1 MSLSKREIARRDE
14 QRQWKLERREQVP
27 DGRRTV
33 PVRLTEIP
41 LGVRLVAAR
50 QACQDERDD
59 AVKLEILDAA
69 LDPSDTIYWVA
80 A

>member
-1 MSLSKREIARRDE
+1 MAHSKR
-14 QRQWKLERREQVP
+14 QREQFAETRLWKAAQRLPLP

-41 LGVRLVAAR
+41 IGVRLVAAR
-50 QACQDERDD
+50 QACEIEEDD
-59 AVKLEILDAA
+59 GMKLDIIDAA